1 MEKIFKFTEER
12 VDNLLPNGKKQR
24 FKDQEIK
31 GLCVIITRQGH
42 KTYNVYK
49 RARRGASAVTVKLG
63 NVGDISL
70 KDAREQALNVLSQLT
85 LGVNPNQQFTER
97 NQAGLT
103 LKKALE
109 EYIDSKE
116 GKLAANTLIQYRSVL
131 DNYSPHLLH
140 RKLKD
145 ITRNDIKQV
154 HAEITKGECSWTQ
167 SNGKVYKMKKPS
179 PTQADLWG
187 RTLKAIFNF
196 AIEAWRGAN
205 DEVLILSN
213 PVTILST
220 LKLWNKVPSKVTR
233 ISEAQLSHF
242 FDTLEL
248 FRALPRLPTELAIAD
263 ALEMAVFTGLRLNE
277 IMHLKKDN
285 ISFDTDTFWISKT
298 KNGEVLEL
306 PLTNSVRNLFERRH
320 LAVST
325 HCEYLFPS
333 KCETKPIQDPKKT
346 IKNLRKLS
354 GNESGEELNMNF
366 HDMRR
371 TFSSIAESVGVGTYM
386 IKRLVNHKMGESW
399 DVTAKYMHFS
409 ASDLR
414 RHAQKVERY
423 ILEKSGR
430 VEATTSDLDQ
440 RLKECISNMEEPQKV
455 ALLTM
460 FSK

>member
-1 MEKIFKFTEER
+1 MKKAFKFTEER
-12 VDNLLPNGKKQR
+12 VNNLPTNGKKQR
-24 FKDQEIK
+24 FKDDDIN
-31 GLCVIITRQGH
+31 GFVVIVSEKGH

-49 RARRGASAVTVKLG
+49 RARRGASAVTVKIG
-63 NVGDISL
+63 NVGEISL
-70 KDAREQALNVLSQLT
+70 KDAREQALIVLSNLT

-103 LKKALE
+103 LKKALS

-116 GKLAANTLIQYRSVL
+116 GKIAANTLIQYRSVL
-131 DNYSPHLLH
+131 ENYSPHLLH

-145 ITRNDIKQV
+145 IARADIKQV
-154 HAEITKGECSWTQ
+154 HAKITKGECSWTQ
-167 SNGKVYKMKKPS
+167 SNGTVYKMKKPS

-187 RTLKAIFNF
+187 GTLRAIYNF

-213 PVTILST
+213 PVMVLSA

-242 FDTLEL
+242 FDTLDL
-248 FRALPRLPTELAIAD
+248 FRATPRLPTELAIAD
-263 ALEMAVFTGLRLNE
+263 ALEIAVFTGLRLNE
-277 IMHLKKDN
+277 IMYLKKDN
-285 ISFDTDTFWISKT
+285 INFDTNTFWINKT

-306 PLTNSVRNLFERRH
+306 PLTNSVRSVFERRH
-320 LAVST
+320 LAVSANS
-325 HCEYLFPS
+325 EYLFPS

-346 IKNLRKLS
+346 IANLKKLS
-354 GNESGEELNMNF
+354 TNESDEELNMNF

-399 DVTAKYMHFS
+399 DVTEKYMHFS
-409 ASDLR
+409 ASDLSR
-414 RHAQKVERY
+414 F
-423 ILEKSGR
+423 S
-430 VEATTSDLDQ
+430 
-440 RLKECISNMEEPQKV
+440 V
-455 ALLTM
+455 ALN
-460 FSK
+460 